1 MLEAIDLCE
10 KITGNKMRY
19 SYSENNRSGDHIW
32 WISDV
37 TKFKKHYPDWNW
49 KYNLTDILNQIHDAM
64 VLKQTINS

>member
-1 MLEAIDLCE
+1 MLEAIGLCE
-10 KITGNKMRY
+10 KITGNKMSY

-37 TKFKKHYPDWNW
+37 TKFKTHYPNWNW

-64 VLKQTINS
+64 VLKQAINS